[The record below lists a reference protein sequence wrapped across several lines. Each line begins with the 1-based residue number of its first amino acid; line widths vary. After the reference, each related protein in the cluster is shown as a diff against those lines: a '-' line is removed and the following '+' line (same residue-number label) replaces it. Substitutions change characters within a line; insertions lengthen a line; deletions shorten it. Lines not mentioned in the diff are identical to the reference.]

1 MIKRII
7 LSIILVCLFIA
18 IPLSIAGVKHVD
30 ISGPFLSLMKNTSR
44 ELEEYK
50 IAIPEIPSIPRLEN
64 VSGFFAVVDVLV
76 SFINGF
82 IKLLNFIVTIINV
95 VIQLFQYIFLLI
107 KNLVIFRDTLFEQSQ
122 P

>member
-1 MIKRII
+1 M
-7 LSIILVCLFIA
+7 CLFIA
-18 IPLSIAGVKHVD
+18 IPLSIAGVEHVD

-107 KNLVIFRDTLFEQSQ
+107 KNLIIFKDTLFEQSQ
-122 P
+122 S